1 MGTSESKFEFRK
13 TARHEFTCMRNE
25 AFFDPHGRYVCIC
38 DVKGPGPFDK
48 EKRSFRIF
56 NAVGEQLHAV
66 EKLPQLTGF
75 SFRPGPPGHPE
86 QEAAGGAEEGLPHQ
100 VRQEGQ
106 GGDKQRCDCTAGR
119 NQGAQGQT
127 DQRVLVDL
135 LPAPAQEVRGRYG
148 LVLAELPRA
157 CGSVRA
163 RAREGRPLVRLLRA
177 GQRAQN
183 GAVTN
188 LIILMPR

>member
-1 MGTSESKFEFRK
+1 MNVLFSGNKMGTSESKFEFRK

-75 SFRPGPPGHPE
+75 SFRPRP
-86 QEAAGGAEEGLPHQ
+86 QDILNKKQQAALKKDYRTKYGKKVKEETNRDVTAQ
-100 VRQEGQ
+100 QDETRERKA
-106 GGDKQRCDCTAGR
+106 KQI
-119 NQGAQGQT
+119 NEF
-127 DQRVLVDL
+127 L
-135 LPAPAQEVRGRYG
+135 
-148 LVLAELPRA
+148 
-157 CGSVRA
+157 
-163 RAREGRPLVRLLRA
+163 
-177 GQRAQN
+177 
-183 GAVTN
+183 
-188 LIILMPR
+188 